1 MDIAGPNRIRGGRI
15 GETLGEASRQIGR
28 AHLLWRRMAI
38 RLTGRKFGLLAAGL
52 VPLLALAMVSAAHA
66 QQAPAAARI
75 LGTVTAVNGSA
86 LTVKTDTDGMVNIT
100 VSGTAKILKTA
111 PGQKSLAGA
120 TPLTVSDI
128 EPGDRVLMLAPGN
141 PPTAT
146 VVIVNKKADLEALQQ
161 QQQLDWQRR
170 GVGGLVKA
178 VDAAAGTVTI
188 TSGTRTVTIHVT
200 PSTVIRRY
208 APDSVRFGD
217 AQPSTFAAIQPGD
230 QVTAR
235 GDRSADGSE
244 VTADEIVSGSFRNI
258 AGLVTS
264 VDAAA
269 GTFTVKDWVTKKAVT
284 IHITSDSDMRQLD
297 PQMAQMIAMRL
308 KAANGGGASG
318 DHGGTQNAS
327 AGGGQSWRQNG
338 AGPGTR
344 ASGAGGSGGGLAR
357 VLERSPQI
365 HVADLHKGDAVMI
378 VATSGNADSA
388 TAIRVVSGV
397 EPMLEASA
405 SGSQSMFSSAWNLG
419 GGSSEDSG
427 DAGGGG
433 GPK

>member
-1 MDIAGPNRIRGGRI
+1 
-15 GETLGEASRQIGR
+15 
-28 AHLLWRRMAI
+28 MAI
-38 RLTGRKFGLLAAGL
+38 RSAERKFALPVLA
-52 VPLLALAMVSAAHA
+52 VVSLLALALASAAQA

-75 LGTVTAVNGSA
+75 LGTVIAVNGNSV
-86 LTVKTDTDGMVNIT
+86 TVKTDTGATVNVT
-100 VSGTAKILKTA
+100 VAATAKILKTA

-120 TPLTVSDI
+120 TPLTVGDI
-128 EPGDRVLMLAPGN
+128 EAGDRVLMLAPGD

-146 VVIVNKKADLEALQQ
+146 VVIVNKKADLAALQQ

-188 TSGTRTVTIHVT
+188 ASGARTVTIHVT
-200 PSTVIRRY
+200 PATAVRRY
-208 APDSVRFGD
+208 APDSVRFSD
-217 AQPSTFAAIQPGD
+217 AQPSTLAAIQPGD

-244 VTADEIVSGSFRNI
+244 VTAEEIVSGSFRNI

-264 VDAAA
+264 VNAAA
-269 GTFTVKDWVTKKAVT
+269 DSFTVKDWVTRKTVT
-284 IHITSDSDMRQLD
+284 IRTTGDSDLRQLD

-308 KAANGGGASG
+308 KAANGGAAAG
-318 DHGGTQNAS
+318 DHGGMQRAS
-327 AGGGQSWRQNG
+327 AGGG
-338 AGPGTR
+338 AR
-344 ASGAGGSGGGLAR
+344 ASGAGGNGGGLAR

-419 GGSSEDSG
+419 GGTSEDSG